1 MICGACGKRG
11 MARQAKADEEE
22 FARMQAE
29 YEAEQAKKN
38 KDSEV

>member
-1 MICGACGKRG
+1 

-38 KDSEV
+38 KDSEVWNNKKISFQ